1 MLSATVS
8 AVFFLA
14 WAVLCLAFVVLAVMV
29 LLTSHKK
36 NQAEIRVI
44 RLRLGLGENA
54 VPGERKG
61 K

>member
-1 MLSATVS
+1 MLSVS
-8 AVFFLA
+8 SIFLLA
-14 WAVLCLAFVVLAVMV
+14 WAVLCLAFVLLAVMV
-29 LLTSHKK
+29 LLTFHKK

-44 RLRLGLGENA
+44 RLRLGLGEKA